1 MKIRIDSRES
11 KLYHEINKRGIP
23 KNCTLIKETLLLG
36 DIIITNDKDEEV
48 LIIERKTLRDLAASI
63 KDGRYAEQSFR
74 LNNCNCHN
82 HNIIYLVEGLL
93 AFFKEERGIK
103 KKTLRSAIFGLN
115 FFKGFSVLNTPHI
128 NETAEFIIQMAEKLQ
143 KTSSGGFYI
152 DASHNDTKY
161 SEVVKRTKKGNIT
174 PENIGEIMLSQ
185 IPKVSSATAQII
197 MGKYKKITILIDAIK
212 ENPKCMDKLKLKT
225 KKGKE
230 RKINKSAIQNII
242 QFLS

>member
-1 MKIRIDSRES
+1 MKIKIDTRES
-11 KLYHEINKRGIP
+11 KLFNEINKKNIP
-23 KNCTLIKETLLLG
+23 ENCTVIKETMPLG
-36 DIIITNDKDEEV
+36 DIIITNDDDLEI

-63 KDGRYAEQSFR
+63 KDGRYTEQSFR

-82 HNIIYLVEGLL
+82 HNIIYLIEGLL
-93 AFFKEERGIK
+93 TSFKEERGIK
-103 KKTLRSAIFGLN
+103 KKTIRSAIFGLN
-115 FFKGFSVLNTPHI
+115 FFKGFSVLNTPNI

-143 KTSSGGFYI
+143 KTSKVGFYI
-152 DASHNDTKY
+152 DTSHNVTKY
-161 SEVVKRTKKGNIT
+161 SDVIKKTKKGNIT
-174 PENIGEIMLSQ
+174 TENIGEIMLSQ

-197 MGKYKKITILIDAIK
+197 MGKYKKISTLIGAIK
-212 ENPKCMDKLKLKT
+212 ENTKCMDNLKLKT